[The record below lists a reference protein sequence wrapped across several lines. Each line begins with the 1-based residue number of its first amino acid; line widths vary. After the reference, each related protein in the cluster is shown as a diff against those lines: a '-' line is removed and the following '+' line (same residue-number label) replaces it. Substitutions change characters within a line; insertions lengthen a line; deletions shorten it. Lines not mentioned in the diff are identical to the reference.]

1 MRPAKRSVSRS
12 PNFWLENRQERL
24 TTMLW
29 LRTWKLG
36 IKSLALHPLRTGLTM
51 LGIMIGVWAVIVL
64 TAISQGASDQV
75 QKQIESLGSTT
86 IIVRSQKPPED
97 TLAGSGGAS
106 KYGLRRSDLDLILA
120 NVPTIET
127 AIPIREIRRQFTYRD
142 RVVDG
147 RLVGCTPGYAEV
159 NHLHIRSNG
168 GRFLTDADDLKTATV
183 CVISAGVAKTLFPYE
198 EPLGK
203 RVTVPEHTDKYKIV
217 GVLEHRNPSAA
228 IGGSLDSQDFSSDVY
243 IPMRTLRRRIGDTIV
258 TRRAGQF
265 QSEIMELNQI
275 TLQAKTQEQVR
286 TSAALIE
293 NLLAPT
299 HGEMHDT
306 AVVVPLE
313 LLEQARNMKMMFLG
327 IGILIACISLVVG
340 GIGIMNIM
348 LASVTER
355 TREIG
360 VRRAL
365 GAKQGDITRQFLV
378 ETIVLSFAGAILG
391 IVIGLSSLPMYRGA
405 IFIVRT
411 GMPEKFA
418 ALPEAI
424 REAEP
429 SIVYWTIPLAV
440 AIAVGVGLI
449 SGLYPAIRAAKMNP
463 IEALRHE

>member
-1 MRPAKRSVSRS
+1 
-12 PNFWLENRQERL
+12 
-24 TTMLW
+24 MLW
-29 LRTWKLG
+29 LRTWNLG
-36 IKSLALHPLRTGLTM
+36 IKSLLLHPLRTILTM

-86 IIVRSQKPPED
+86 IIVRSQKPSED
-97 TLAGSGGAS
+97 KLSGMGAAQ
-106 KYGLRRSDLDLILA
+106 YGLLRSDLDRILA
-120 NVPTIET
+120 SVPTIET
-127 AIPIREIRRQFTYRD
+127 AIPIREIRRQFSYRD
-142 RVVDG
+142 RSVDG
-147 RLVGCTPGYAEV
+147 RLVGCTPAYAEV
-159 NHLHIRSNG
+159 NHLEIRPGG
-168 GRFLTDADDLKTATV
+168 GRFLSDADELKADTV
-183 CVISAGVAKTLFPYE
+183 CVVSAGVAARLFPYE

-243 IPMRTLRRRIGDTIV
+243 IPMRTLRKRIGDTII
-258 TRRAGQF
+258 TRRSGQF

-275 TLQAKTQEQVR
+275 TLQAKSQDQVR

-293 NLLAPT
+293 DLLAPN
-299 HGEMHDT
+299 HAVLEDT

-313 LLEQARNMKMMFLG
+313 LLEQARNMKLMFLG

-360 VRRAL
+360 IRRAL
-365 GAKQGDITRQFLV
+365 GAKRSDITRQFLV

-391 IVIGLSSLPMYRGA
+391 IVVGLMSLPAYRAA
-405 IFIVRT
+405 IWVVKTF
-411 GMPEKFA
+411 MEDKFN

-424 REAEP
+424 RAAEP

-440 AIAVGVGLI
+440 AIAVGVGLV
-449 SGLYPAIRAAKMNP
+449 SGLYPATRAAKMNP
-463 IEALRHE
+463 IEALRYE

>member
-1 MRPAKRSVSRS
+1 
-12 PNFWLENRQERL
+12 
-24 TTMLW
+24 
-29 LRTWKLG
+29 
-36 IKSLALHPLRTGLTM
+36 
-51 LGIMIGVWAVIVL
+51 L
-64 TAISQGASDQV
+64 TAVSQGASDQV

-97 TLAGSGGAS
+97 KLAGMRAS
-106 KYGLRRSDLDLILA
+106 QYGLLRSDLEQIIGT
-120 NVPTIET
+120 VPTIEK

-147 RLVGCTPGYAEV
+147 RLVGCTPEYADV
-159 NHLHIRSNG
+159 NQLSIRGNG
-168 GRFLTDADDLKTATV
+168 GRFLTDADQMKADTV
-183 CVISAGVAKTLFPYE
+183 CVISAGVAERLFPYE

-203 RVTVPEHTDKYKIV
+203 RVNVPESTDKYKVV
-217 GVLEHRNPSAA
+217 GVLEARNPSAA

-243 IPMRTLRRRIGDTIV
+243 IPIGTLRKRIGDTII
-258 TRRAGQF
+258 TRRSGQF
-265 QSEIMELNQI
+265 QTEIMELNQI
-275 TLQAKTQEQVR
+275 TLQATSQDVVR
-286 TSAALIE
+286 TSAAMIE
-293 NLLAPT
+293 NILAPK
-299 HGEMHDT
+299 HEALGDT

-313 LLEQARNMKMMFLG
+313 LLEQARNMELMFLG
-327 IGILIACISLVVG
+327 IGVLIACISLMVG

-360 VRRAL
+360 IRRAL

-391 IVIGLSSLPMYRGA
+391 IVIGFMSLPMYRLA
-405 IFIVRT
+405 IWGVKT
-411 GMPEKFA
+411 GLPDQFA

-440 AIAVGVGLI
+440 LIAVTVGLI

>member
-1 MRPAKRSVSRS
+1 MV
-12 PNFWLENRQERL
+12 
-24 TTMLW
+24 W
-29 LRTWKLG
+29 LRTWELG
-36 IKSLALHPLRTGLTM
+36 IKSLFLHPLRTALTM

-97 TLAGSGGAS
+97 VLAASGARAQQ
-106 KYGLRRSDLDLILA
+106 YGLLRTDLDQILA

-127 AIPIREIRRQFTYRD
+127 AVPIREIRRQFTYRD

-147 RLVGCTPGYAEV
+147 RLVGCTPGYADV
-159 NHLHIRSNG
+159 NHLMIRTNG
-168 GRFLTDADDLKTATV
+168 GRFLTDADEVKADTV
-183 CVISAGVAKTLFPYE
+183 CVISAGVAERLFPFE

-203 RVTVPEHTDKYKIV
+203 RVTVPEHSDKYKIV

-228 IGGSLDSQDFSSDVY
+228 IGGSLDSQDYSSDVY
-243 IPMRTLRRRIGDTIV
+243 IPMRTLRKRIGDQIIS
-258 TRRAGQF
+258 RRSGQF
-265 QSEIMELNQI
+265 SVEIMELNQI
-275 TLQAKTQEQVR
+275 TLQATSQDVVR
-286 TSAALIE
+286 TSASLIE
-293 NLLAPT
+293 DLLAPS
-299 HGEMHDT
+299 HSKLND
-306 AVVVPLE
+306 AVVVVPLE
-313 LLEQARNMKMMFLG
+313 LLEQARNMKLMFLG

-360 VRRAL
+360 IRRAL
-365 GAKQGDITRQFLV
+365 GAKRRDITRQFLV
-378 ETIVLSFAGAILG
+378 ETIVLSFAGAIMG
-391 IVIGLSSLPMYRGA
+391 IVIGLMTLPGYRSA
-405 IFIVRT
+405 IWAVRT
-411 GMPEKFA
+411 TMPQKFA

-429 SIVYWTIPLAV
+429 SIVFWTIPLAV
-440 AIAVGVGLI
+440 AIAVGVGLL
-449 SGLYPAIRAAKMNP
+449 SGLYPAVRAAKMNP

>member
-1 MRPAKRSVSRS
+1 
-12 PNFWLENRQERL
+12 
-24 TTMLW
+24 MLW
-29 LRTWKLG
+29 LRTWRLG

-64 TAISQGASDQV
+64 TAVSQGASDQV

-86 IIVRSQKPPED
+86 IIIRSQKPPED
-97 TLAGSGGAS
+97 KLATMQAS
-106 KYGLRRSDLDLILA
+106 KTGLLRSDLEKIVGT
-120 NVPTIET
+120 VPTIEK
-127 AIPIREIRRQFTYRD
+127 AIPIREIRRQFSYRD

-147 RLVGCTPGYAEV
+147 RLVGCTPEYADV
-159 NHLHIRSNG
+159 NQLRIRANG
-168 GRFLTDADDLKTATV
+168 GRFLTDADQVKADTV
-183 CVISAGVAKTLFPYE
+183 CVISGGVAERLFPYE

-203 RVTVPEHTDKYKIV
+203 RVNVPESSDKYKIV
-217 GVLEHRNPSAA
+217 GVLETRNPSAA
-228 IGGSLDSQDFSSDVY
+228 IGGSLDSQDYSSDVY
-243 IPMRTLRRRIGDTIV
+243 IPIATLRKRIGDTIV
-258 TRRAGQF
+258 TRRSGQF
-265 QSEIMELNQI
+265 QTEIMELNQI
-275 TLQAKTQEQVR
+275 TLQATSQDVVR
-286 TSAALIE
+286 TSAAMIE
-293 NLLAPT
+293 DILAP
-299 HGEMHDT
+299 HHAALGDT

-313 LLEQARNMKMMFLG
+313 LLEQARNMELMFLG
-327 IGILIACISLVVG
+327 IGILIACISLMVG

-360 VRRAL
+360 IRRAL

-391 IVIGLSSLPMYRGA
+391 IVIGFMSLPMYRLA
-405 IFIVRT
+405 IWGVRT
-411 GMPEKFA
+411 GLPDQFA

-424 REAEP
+424 RDAEP

-440 AIAVGVGLI
+440 LIAVAVGLV

>member
-1 MRPAKRSVSRS
+1 
-12 PNFWLENRQERL
+12 
-24 TTMLW
+24 MLW

-36 IKSLALHPLRTGLTM
+36 IKSLLLHPLRTVLTM

-64 TAISQGASDQV
+64 TAISQGASEQV

-97 TLAGSGGAS
+97 KLSGMGAAQ
-106 KYGLRRSDLDLILA
+106 YGLLRSDLDQILA
-120 NVPTIET
+120 SVPTIET

-147 RLVGCTPGYAEV
+147 RLVGCTPAYAEV
-159 NHLHIRSNG
+159 NHLSIRSGG
-168 GRFLTDADDLKTATV
+168 GRFLSDADELKADTV
-183 CVISAGVAKTLFPYE
+183 CVISAGVADRLFPFE

-203 RVTVPEHTDKYKIV
+203 RVTVPEHTDKYKVV

-228 IGGSLDSQDFSSDVY
+228 IGGSLDSQDFSADIY
-243 IPMRTLRRRIGDTIV
+243 IPMRTLRKRIGDTIV
-258 TRRAGQF
+258 TRRSGQF
-265 QSEIMELNQI
+265 QTEIMELNQI
-275 TLQAKTQEQVR
+275 TLQAESQDQVR

-293 NLLAPT
+293 DLLAPK
-299 HGEMHDT
+299 HALLNDT

-360 VRRAL
+360 IRRAL
-365 GAKQGDITRQFLV
+365 GAKRADITRQFLV

-391 IVIGLSSLPMYRGA
+391 IVVGLLSLPAYRAA
-405 IFIVRT
+405 IWLVKKF
-411 GMPEKFA
+411 MLEKFN

-440 AIAVGVGLI
+440 AIAVGVGLV
-449 SGLYPAIRAAKMNP
+449 SGLYPATRAAKMNP
-463 IEALRHE
+463 IEALRYE